1 MTPYQFTVTIGASAV
16 NLASAAVSAG
26 AVLPGSGQL
35 FTSTYIPAAKISLQS
50 KTGNTGSVYIGPSN
64 VSSAGANAMW
74 ALTAGQ
80 LISAESQNDHN
91 VLNLASYYV
100 HGSNSGDTV
109 LVTYHQ
115 L

>member
-16 NLASAAVSAG
+16 NLASAAITAS

-35 FTSTYIPAAKISLQS
+35 FTSTYIPAAKISVQAKS
-50 KTGNTGSVYIGPSN
+50 GNTGSVYIGGSN

-80 LISAESQNDHN
+80 LLSDESQNDHN
-91 VLNLASYYV
+91 VLNLASFYI
-100 HGSNSGDTV
+100 HGGTAGDTA